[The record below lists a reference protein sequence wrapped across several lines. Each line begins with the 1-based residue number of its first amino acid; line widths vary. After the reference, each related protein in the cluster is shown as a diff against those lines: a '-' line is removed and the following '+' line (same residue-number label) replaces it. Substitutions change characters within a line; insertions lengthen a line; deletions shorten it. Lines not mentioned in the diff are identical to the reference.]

1 MSRVFSFVL
10 CTFWIQDERLVAHHV
25 RHAVEKDTTMKRQA
39 GLTIIKLMVLLLI
52 AGIVGS
58 LAINALIRHRCLA
71 DPAAHICAEKA
82 ALDEH
87 HMTPLLSGITPLPRS
102 PA

>member
-1 MSRVFSFVL
+1 
-10 CTFWIQDERLVAHHV
+10 
-25 RHAVEKDTTMKRQA
+25 MKRQA

-71 DPAAHICAEKA
+71 DPGAQMCAEKA
-82 ALDEH
+82 ALDNH
-87 HMTPLLSGITPLPRS
+87 RMAPLL
-102 PA
+102 